1 MQKYHTGNLD
11 ILPIQINHINK
22 NSPQYIIN
30 KHWHPLPEIIMIS
43 KGTLKV
49 ESNNHSVL
57 AQKDDIVF
65 INNSVN
71 YSLIPDDCV
80 FVSIVFSYELLKS
93 SLSRLNVFIENLE
106 NGSYVIKEH
115 FPADNYETDKELRQ
129 TLMILIEALEQ
140 ERDYSIVIGILYYF
154 MGLISENRYYSDTSL
169 LSKTNIPN
177 NKELNTVFAYIK
189 ENYNKKISLSDMA
202 KSINMSTKYFNNFF
216 KKNTNL
222 TPFEFLM
229 QYRIEQACVQLI
241 QTDINV
247 TDIAYNVG
255 FNDLSYFIN
264 VFKRYKGTSPLK
276 FKKSHQNI

>member
-1 MQKYHTGNLD
+1 MQKHHIANLD

-30 KHWHPLPEIIMIS
+30 KHWHPFPEIIMIS

-49 ESNNHSVL
+49 EANNHSVI

-65 INNSVN
+65 INSSVN

-80 FVSIVFSYELLKS
+80 FISIVFSYELLKS
-93 SLSRLNVFIENLE
+93 SLNKLNAFIENLE

-115 FPADNYETDKELRQ
+115 FPADDFETDKELRQ
-129 TLMILIEALEQ
+129 TLMFLIEALEQ
-140 ERDYSIVIGILYYF
+140 ERDYYVVLGILYYF
-154 MGLISENRYYSDTSL
+154 MGLIAEYRYYSDTTF
-169 LSKTNIPN
+169 LSKTNAIN

-202 KSINMSTKYFNNFF
+202 KSVNMSTKYFNNFF
-216 KKNTNL
+216 KKSTNL

-229 QYRIEQACVQLI
+229 QYRIEQACIQLM

-264 VFKRYKGTSPLK
+264 IFKRYKGTSPLK
-276 FKKSHQNI
+276 FKKLHRNI